1 MPAATAASQV
11 AYHCPRA
18 CLPISAV
25 SCAVAG
31 RTPPSREQQRPVLA
45 AASYPIEDLPLRVN
59 VSAFHANEEIADDS
73 SHPSVRHPRT
83 LATRPGWCH
92 ESPRLLIPSCPHEPV
107 DVRGLA
113 LPQSGPRDPPH
124 VAPVS
129 ELPRLIGNRHH
140 RFWAS
145 CRNAAAYASCNGRG
159 VSARVVARKSPA
171 AKPSPEAVIA
181 DRKVKPTMPDHTTA
195 PVTVNRFEGVLDGT
209 PAAAARFVERVLAL
223 PHVEGPVELPS
234 GRMVATYDPEYL
246 DWFFATA
253 WGTTKKAAAW
263 LGVPEQ
269 LFLIACNVA
278 A

>member
-1 MPAATAASQV
+1 M
-11 AYHCPRA
+11 
-18 CLPISAV
+18 
-25 SCAVAG
+25 
-31 RTPPSREQQRPVLA
+31 
-45 AASYPIEDLPLRVN
+45 
-59 VSAFHANEEIADDS
+59 
-73 SHPSVRHPRT
+73 
-83 LATRPGWCH
+83 
-92 ESPRLLIPSCPHEPV
+92 
-107 DVRGLA
+107 
-113 LPQSGPRDPPH
+113 
-124 VAPVS
+124 
-129 ELPRLIGNRHH
+129 
-140 RFWAS
+140 
-145 CRNAAAYASCNGRG
+145 
-159 VSARVVARKSPA
+159 SARVVARKSPA

-278 A
+278 AAGFHTHLAGACAGGGTARTGPRSVDGNASIGALRSRSVGQEGDGR